1 MAFTPLRTVLTRATC
16 TSARTARPSLPRDRA
31 AAIAPFHR
39 TAAARLPYK
48 DDMDRESLKPKAHE
62 NTQSGTDDQV
72 AQDSDA
78 AFNPNKTDPDSERAA
93 AARENTSQPGEGSPL
108 DESAGNPDFA
118 GNTTGSR
125 EDHRP
130 GGSGDSRKPSG
141 GGDAPKKTKVKS
153 K

>member
-1 MAFTPLRTVLTRATC
+1 MIAT
-16 TSARTARPSLPRDRA
+16 
-31 AAIAPFHR
+31 APFHR

-48 DDMDRESLKPKAHE
+48 DDMDRESLKPKTHE

-78 AFNPNKTDPDSERAA
+78 AFNPHKTDPDSERAA
-93 AARENTSQPGEGSPL
+93 AARENKSQPGEGSPL
-108 DESAGNPDFA
+108 DESPGNPDFA

-130 GGSGDSRKPSG
+130 GGPGDSRKPSG